1 MYIYTIYCVH
11 KDISITAEYIVVSE
25 DVLLL
30 FVDLSARQE
39 LAIQQARDMMR
50 PENAGD
56 VDSER
61 INLVLEA
68 LNAAPNERGVQDII
82 QKVRSF
88 TQATNRTIATNDLVG
103 TMKQAEIGAVNL
115 AAITSALP
123 KCDVSLPQIQSE
135 MDRFLLVGVGD
146 LMKKDPAQEF
156 KFYLR
161 SAIMPWCSLAL

>member
-1 MYIYTIYCVH
+1 MYVCMYVYIYICIYTIYCVH

-61 INLVLEA
+61 IKLGFGGLEC
-68 LNAAPNERGVQDII
+68 
-82 QKVRSF
+82 S
-88 TQATNRTIATNDLVG
+88 
-103 TMKQAEIGAVNL
+103 
-115 AAITSALP
+115 
-123 KCDVSLPQIQSE
+123 SE
-135 MDRFLLVGVGD
+135 
-146 LMKKDPAQEF
+146 
-156 KFYLR
+156 
-161 SAIMPWCSLAL
+161 